1 MQTGPNDTIDDYL
14 DILQTFFQSSAWRQL
29 PNNER
34 LRIVGKL
41 THILEVAEKQDLG
54 E

>member
-1 MQTGPNDTIDDYL
+1 MQIGPHKTVDDYL
-14 DILQTFFQSSAWRQL
+14 DILETAFQSSAWRQL

-34 LRIVGKL
+34 LRIVGRL
-41 THILEVAEKQDLG
+41 THILEVAEKQDLR

>member
-1 MQTGPNDTIDDYL
+1 MQIGPNETVDDYL
-14 DILQTFFQSSAWRQL
+14 DILQTFFQSSAWHQL
-29 PNNER
+29 PNDER

>member
-1 MQTGPNDTIDDYL
+1 MQVGPNQTVDDYL
-14 DILQTFFQSSAWRQL
+14 DVLQTFFQSSAWRQL

>member
-1 MQTGPNDTIDDYL
+1 MQIGPNETVDDYL
-14 DILQTFFQSSAWRQL
+14 DILLTVFQSSAWRQL

-41 THILEVAEKQDLG
+41 THILEVAETQDLG